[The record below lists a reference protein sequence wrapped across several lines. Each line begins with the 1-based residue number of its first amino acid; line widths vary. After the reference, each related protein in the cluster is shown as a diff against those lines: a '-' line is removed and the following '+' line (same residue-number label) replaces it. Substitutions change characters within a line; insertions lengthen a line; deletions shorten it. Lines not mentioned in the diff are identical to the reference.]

1 MPCAKKMWTT
11 AIYMYGCA
19 MAVSSLS
26 TTDSETLLL
35 SELFSNYSKHVR
47 PRNNS
52 DLASPTRIEVVL
64 YPLNLLD
71 LDERAETIHLRLG
84 FLLQWTDSR
93 LGWTSADHQD
103 VDIVYYPQSHLWLP
117 PISFDK
123 DISELGRFGH
133 EDNLVTI
140 HSSARVMWYVKQN
153 FKLSCDIYVSFYPFD
168 TQTCKF
174 RMEFVPMVVSQVSA
188 QSGPDGLAV
197 FIGEFETGGTW
208 EYLEIKCDFDRT
220 LFFQIINY
228 EFVLRRRTA
237 FYVLN
242 IVLPVVFL
250 STTASVVF
258 ILPAEAGEKM
268 GVSISVLLAYS
279 VYLSII
285 TDNLP
290 QTSRHVCYIQVF
302 LTTILA
308 ITAMAVLLAVL
319 VLHFHHKPPSLPV
332 GKRTASLIRCFRNT
346 HTSDRSQV
354 TPTEIP
360 VDDVTWAE
368 VAKTIDR
375 VVFASFSFVISVG
388 TIFTF
393 TYLSLGGRH
402 TATRDPLDTSCDQK

>member
-1 MPCAKKMWTT
+1 MWTPV
-11 AIYMYGCA
+11 IYA
-19 MAVSSLS
+19 MMAMLRMVKSSLS
-26 TTDSETLLL
+26 TTEAETLLL
-35 SELFSNYSKHVR
+35 AELFSNYNKHVR
-47 PRNNS
+47 PRNS
-52 DLASPTRIEVVL
+52 SEETSPTQIEVIL

-71 LDERAETIHLRLG
+71 LDERTETIHLRLG
-84 FLLQWTDSR
+84 FLLQWTDCR
-93 LGWTSADHQD
+93 LAWAAGDHQG
-103 VDIVYYPQSHLWLP
+103 VDILFCPQSQLWLP

-123 DISELGRFGH
+123 EISELGRFGH
-133 EDNLVTI
+133 DDNLVMIQST
-140 HSSARVMWYVKQN
+140 AMVRWYVKQN
-153 FKLSCDIYVSFYPFD
+153 FKLSCDIDISFYPFD

-174 RMEFVPMVVSQVSA
+174 RMEFVPMLISQVGARPGS
-188 QSGPDGLAV
+188 DGLAV
-197 FIGEFETGGTW
+197 FLGEFKTGGTW
-208 EYLEIKCDFDRT
+208 EYLEINCEFDQAI
-220 LFFQIINY
+220 FFQVVNY
-228 EFVLRRRTA
+228 EFVLRRRTT

-242 IVLPVVFL
+242 IVLPVIFL